1 MKEASSNYKQTDT
14 EMSIAPAPVPVV
26 SNKNVQI
33 GMPKNMV
40 LDPRWFDG
48 D

>member
-1 MKEASSNYKQTDT
+1 MDT
-14 EMSIAPAPVPVV
+14 EMLTAPVPTVYE
-26 SNKNVQI
+26 NGQAGI
-33 GMPKNMV
+33 PKNMV